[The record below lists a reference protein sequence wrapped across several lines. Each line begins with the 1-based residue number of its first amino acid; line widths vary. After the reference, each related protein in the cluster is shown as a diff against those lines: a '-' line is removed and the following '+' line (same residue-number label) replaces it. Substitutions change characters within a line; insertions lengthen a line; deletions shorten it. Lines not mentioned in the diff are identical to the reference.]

1 MTFLSR
7 ITPIIMSISLS
18 SSLAAA
24 PAAPQPLLSPWSGPY
39 GGVPAFDRVRV
50 EDFVPALRAAMQE
63 NLAEIRRI
71 TDDPAPATFENTM
84 VPLELA
90 GEAYGRVFALY
101 HVWSGTMNTGD
112 FPAVQAQL
120 EPEIAAFNDR
130 ILQDAALFARVRS
143 LYESP
148 SRQRLGAEQQRLL
161 WVHYERFVRAGAKLE
176 QAGKERVA
184 AINQRLAALYTGFNQ
199 NLLADEQGHTLYLTA
214 EDQLAGLPDSLRSS
228 MAQAAT
234 ESGHHGAWAVVNTR
248 SAVEPF
254 LTYSSRRELRER
266 AWRTFYSRGDNGDA
280 HDNKGIITQILA
292 LRGERARLLGFATH
306 AHWRLDDAMA
316 RTPDSALSLMM
327 QVWPRATQRVR
338 EEVADMQ
345 AIADRDSPRITIEP
359 WDYRYYAEK
368 VRQARY
374 ALDTNEMKPYLQL
387 ERLREGM
394 FHVAARLFGLR
405 FEPCAGGPRSSAAAQ
420 PARIPVYHPDVS
432 VYEVSDRDGRHV
444 GLWYFDP
451 YARTGKHS
459 GAWMTAW
466 RNQERFDGE
475 VTTIVSNTA
484 NFVKGQPGEPVLISW
499 DDAVT
504 LFHEF
509 GHALHSM
516 LSQVRYEGV
525 ARTPQDFVELPSQV
539 MENWTHEREVL
550 QTFAKHYKTGEVIP
564 AAMLEKLEAAGRFNQ
579 GFATT
584 EYLAACL
591 LDMKWHTLAP
601 PVGPLDVTAFERDAM
616 TAAGLP
622 STIVPRY
629 RSTYFQHVFA
639 GGYSSGYY
647 SYVWAEVLDADAFE
661 AFKEHGIFD
670 PATARSFRTNVLEK
684 GGSEDVMTLY
694 ERFRG
699 RKPSVEP
706 LLERRGLQ

>member
-368 VRQARY
+368 VRKARY
-374 ALDTNEMKPYLQL
+374 DLDLGLVKPYLQL
-387 ERLREGM
+387 DKLREAM
-394 FHVAARLFGLR
+394 FYVAGRLYGLE
-405 FEPCAGGPRSSAAAQ
+405 FA
-420 PARIPVYHPDVS
+420 PATQVPVAHPDIRVW
-432 VYEVSDRDGRHV
+432 EVRDARGAHV

-451 YARTGKHS
+451 YARPGKRS
-459 GAWMTAW
+459 GAWMSEYRAQRQLGSPVTA
-466 RNQERFDGE
+466 
-475 VTTIVSNTA
+475 IVSNNS
-484 NFVKGQPGEPVLISW
+484 NFIKGRPGEPVLLSW

-509 GHALHSM
+509 GHALHG
-516 LSQVRYEGV
+516 LNSQVVFPTLAGTSTVR
-525 ARTPQDFVELPSQV
+525 DFVEFPSQLN
-539 MENWTHEREVL
+539 ENWLKVPEVL
-550 QTFAKHYKTGEVIP
+550 SRFAVHYRTGEPLP
-564 AAMLEKLEAAGRFNQ
+564 AALLERIQAAAKFNQ
-579 GFATT
+579 GFMTV
-584 EYLAACL
+584 EYLASAL
-591 LDMKWHTLAP
+591 VDMKLHLSTQDHIDPA
-601 PVGPLDVTAFERDAM
+601 AFERETLADLGMPAQMAM
-616 TAAGLP
+616 RHRLPQFGHLFSSDDYAG
-622 STIVPRY
+622 
-629 RSTYFQHVFA
+629 
-639 GGYSSGYY
+639 GYY
-647 SYVWAEVLDADAFE
+647 SYLWSAVLDNDAWE
-661 AFKEHGIFD
+661 AFTEGQGPFD
-670 PATARSFRTNVLEK
+670 PAVAKRLKDAIMSVGN
-684 GGSEDVMTLY
+684 TLDPAQAY
-694 ERFRG
+694 RNFRG
-699 RKPSVEP
+699 RDPRIEA
-706 LLERRGLQ
+706 LLRARGFASAEQ

>member
-1 MTFLSR
+1 MPFLSR
-7 ITPIIMSISLS
+7 IIPIIMSINLS

-39 GGVPAFDRVRV
+39 GGVPAFDQVRV
-50 EDFVPALRAAMQE
+50 ADFVPALRAAMQE
-63 NLAEIRRI
+63 NLAQIRRI
-71 TDDPAPATFENTM
+71 TDNPAPATFENTM

-90 GEAYGRVFALY
+90 GEAYGRVFAMY
-101 HVWSGTMNTGD
+101 HVWSGTMNTGE

-176 QAGKERVA
+176 RADKERVA

-234 ESGHHGAWAVVNTR
+234 ESGHRGAWAVVNTR

-306 AHWRLDDAMA
+306 AHWRLEDAMA

-345 AIADRDSPRITIEP
+345 AIADRDSPHVTIEP

-368 VRQARY
+368 VRKARY
-374 ALDTNEMKPYLQL
+374 DLELGLVKPYLQL
-387 ERLREGM
+387 DKLREAM
-394 FHVAARLFGLR
+394 FYVAGRLYGLE
-405 FEPCAGGPRSSAAAQ
+405 FA
-420 PARIPVYHPDVS
+420 PATQVPVAHPDIRVW
-432 VYEVSDRDGRHV
+432 EVRDARGAHV

-451 YARTGKHS
+451 YARPGKRS
-459 GAWMTAW
+459 GAWMSEYRAQRQLGSPVTA
-466 RNQERFDGE
+466 
-475 VTTIVSNTA
+475 IVSNNS
-484 NFVKGQPGEPVLISW
+484 NFIKGRPGEPVLLSW

-509 GHALHSM
+509 GHALHGLNSRVVYPT
-516 LSQVRYEGV
+516 LAGTNTVR
-525 ARTPQDFVELPSQV
+525 DFVEFPSQLN
-539 MENWTHEREVL
+539 ENWLKVPEVL
-550 QTFAKHYKTGEVIP
+550 SRFAVHYRTGEPLP
-564 AAMLEKLEAAGRFNQ
+564 AALLERIQAAAKFNQ
-579 GFATT
+579 GFMTV
-584 EYLAACL
+584 EYLASAL
-591 LDMKWHTLAP
+591 VDMKLHLSTQDHIDPA
-601 PVGPLDVTAFERDAM
+601 AFERETLADLGMPAQMAM
-616 TAAGLP
+616 RHRLPQFGHLFSSDDYAG
-622 STIVPRY
+622 
-629 RSTYFQHVFA
+629 
-639 GGYSSGYY
+639 GYY
-647 SYVWAEVLDADAFE
+647 SYLWSAVLDNDAWE
-661 AFKEHGIFD
+661 AFTEGQGPFD
-670 PATARSFRTNVLEK
+670 PAVAKRLKDAIMSVGN
-684 GGSEDVMTLY
+684 TLDPAQAY
-694 ERFRG
+694 RNFRG
-699 RKPSVEP
+699 RDPRIEA
-706 LLERRGLQ
+706 LLRARGFASAEQ